1 MAVLNFRGWQLRSVE
16 GPAAAQLDHKSQ
28 QIAVTGDI
36 PEGYSWDLLVM
47 APSGATDIWSLAA
60 VGDGLA
66 VVVTRGMV
74 PEEGRYAVQLR
85 GTLQSD
91 NDTQR
96 HTNIVQLRVLP
107 SITAGGKWPVLP
119 TEFCQAE
126 ARLRDIA
133 AHPPIPGDGVW
144 QLWDSDAGAY
154 KDSELPLPSGAD
166 GVTPHIGDN
175 GNWYLGD
182 EDTGVAAKGAKG
194 DAGTQGPKG
203 PTGPAGPQ
211 GPAGAP
217 GKDGTAGADG
227 VTPHIGDNGNWYLGT
242 TDTGKPSRGATGAN
256 GSDGAQGEKGATGP
270 AGPRGPAGAPGKE
283 GTAGADGVTPHIG
296 DNGNWYLG
304 TTDTGK
310 PSRGGKGEPG
320 SDASV
325 TAANV
330 AAAMGLSGLAAD
342 DQIMVSSVDADGKP
356 TGWRK
361 KYRDMLNVRD
371 FGAKGDST
379 TDDTA
384 AIQAALD
391 AASTRGISAVLFPTG
406 TYKVSATT
414 ADNNFFAA
422 LTVHSG
428 QRLLFDAATLQL
440 TANGYDFYAVLNI
453 HNVDNVTVEGGL
465 TIIGDRESHTA
476 TTGESGHGIRIVN
489 SHNVHVSDVDIRY
502 TWGDGV
508 CVGGNGTMAEISQN
522 VTLERIRTYKC
533 SRNGLSIIE
542 ADGVVVR
549 DCDFTYTDR
558 TAPQYGI
565 DVEPN
570 LGTATNITIENVR
583 MLNNGIGGFALYT
596 TKATLPGVLTLRN
609 IETDAKTII
618 YTSSA
623 AGGTFDV
630 RVDGWRHTQKSGET
644 NPTLRLSGKG
654 SLRIRQLYVVNK
666 SANRVIIPLDIE
678 NLRMDGVTVEDDP
691 AVSIKGTLSVQ
702 STVNTSIGKAV
713 ITGFLSRNPAEET
726 WYSGNQL
733 TVDNL
738 QDTVVNLNEHL
749 TTGGSSESYK
759 LLLCDKALVLGTAL
773 SAKARVFIPY
783 TYGNVNP
790 FRVVNTTA
798 TEVQLY
804 TTVSAGITFVGDV
817 PGGSSANSAAL
828 TGNASYEVTPMLASG
843 LVYVRK
849 LNTRVPVK
857 TSEITNDS
865 GYQTAAQ
872 VGAAIAAAVGA
883 AMEASY

>member
-1 MAVLNFRGWQLRSVE
+1 M
-16 GPAAAQLDHKSQ
+16 
-28 QIAVTGDI
+28 
-36 PEGYSWDLLVM
+36 
-47 APSGATDIWSLAA
+47 
-60 VGDGLA
+60 
-66 VVVTRGMV
+66 
-74 PEEGRYAVQLR
+74 
-85 GTLQSD
+85 
-91 NDTQR
+91 
-96 HTNIVQLRVLP
+96 
-107 SITAGGKWPVLP
+107 
-119 TEFCQAE
+119 
-126 ARLRDIA
+126 
-133 AHPPIPGDGVW
+133 
-144 QLWDSDAGAY
+144 
-154 KDSELPLPSGAD
+154 
-166 GVTPHIGDN
+166 
-175 GNWYLGD
+175 
-182 EDTGVAAKGAKG
+182 
-194 DAGTQGPKG
+194 
-203 PTGPAGPQ
+203 
-211 GPAGAP
+211 
-217 GKDGTAGADG
+217 
-227 VTPHIGDNGNWYLGT
+227 
-242 TDTGKPSRGATGAN
+242 
-256 GSDGAQGEKGATGP
+256 
-270 AGPRGPAGAPGKE
+270 
-283 GTAGADGVTPHIG
+283 
-296 DNGNWYLG
+296 
-304 TTDTGK
+304 
-310 PSRGGKGEPG
+310 
-320 SDASV
+320 
-325 TAANV
+325 
-330 AAAMGLSGLAAD
+330 
-342 DQIMVSSVDADGKP
+342 
-356 TGWRK
+356 
-361 KYRDMLNVRD
+361 
-371 FGAKGDST
+371 
-379 TDDTA
+379 
-384 AIQAALD
+384 
-391 AASTRGISAVLFPTG
+391 
-406 TYKVSATT
+406 
-414 ADNNFFAA
+414 
-422 LTVHSG
+422 
-428 QRLLFDAATLQL
+428 
-440 TANGYDFYAVLNI
+440 
-453 HNVDNVTVEGGL
+453 
-465 TIIGDRESHTA
+465 
-476 TTGESGHGIRIVN
+476 
-489 SHNVHVSDVDIRY
+489 DIRY

-508 CVGGNGTMAEISQN
+508 CVGGNGTTDEISKN
-522 VTLERIRTYKC
+522 VTIERVRTYKC

-691 AVSIKGTLSVQ
+691 AVSTKGTLSI
-702 STVNTSIGKAV
+702 SGSADTSIGKAV
-713 ITGFLSRNPAEET
+713 ITGFLSRNPAEVT

-872 VGAAIAAAVGA
+872 VESTVTGKGYQTAAQVGAAITAAVGA

>member
-1 MAVLNFRGWQLRSVE
+1 MSLTKRNYVSGETVITAKNLNEIQDAIITLENNGGITPSIGDNGNWYIGST
-16 GPAAAQLDHKSQ
+16 D
-28 QIAVTGDI
+28 TGK
-36 PEGYSWDLLVM
+36 
-47 APSGATDIWSLAA
+47 PSRGATGAP
-60 VGDGLA
+60 GKDG
-66 VVVTRGMV
+66 
-74 PEEGRYAVQLR
+74 
-85 GTLQSD
+85 
-91 NDTQR
+91 
-96 HTNIVQLRVLP
+96 
-107 SITAGGKWPVLP
+107 TA
-119 TEFCQAE
+119 
-126 ARLRDIA
+126 
-133 AHPPIPGDGVW
+133 
-144 QLWDSDAGAY
+144 
-154 KDSELPLPSGAD
+154 GAD
-166 GVTPHIGDN
+166 GITPHIGDN
-175 GNWYLGD
+175 GNWYLGS
-182 EDTGVAAKGAKG
+182 
-194 DAGTQGPKG
+194 
-203 PTGPAGPQ
+203 
-211 GPAGAP
+211 
-217 GKDGTAGADG
+217 
-227 VTPHIGDNGNWYLGT
+227 

-256 GSDGAQGEKGATGP
+256 GSDGAQGEKG
-270 AGPRGPAGAPGKE
+270 
-283 GTAGADGVTPHIG
+283 D
-296 DNGNWYLG
+296 
-304 TTDTGK
+304 
-310 PSRGGKGEPG
+310 PG

-325 TAANV
+325 TAANI

-342 DQIMVSSVDADGKP
+342 DQIMVSAVDADGKP

-414 ADNNFFAA
+414 ADNNFFSA

-428 QRLLFDAATLQL
+428 QRLLFEAATLQL
-440 TANGYDFYAVLNI
+440 TTNGYDFYAVLNI
-453 HNVDNVTVEGGL
+453 HNVNNVTVEGGL

-508 CVGGNGTMAEISQN
+508 CVGGNGTMDEISKN
-522 VTLERIRTYKC
+522 VTIERVRTYKC

-618 YTSSA
+618 YTSSDK
-623 AGGTFDV
+623 GGTFDV
-630 RVDGWRHTQKSGET
+630 SVDGWKHTQKSGET

-654 SLRIRQLYVVNK
+654 SLRIKQLYVVNK

-691 AVSIKGTLSVQ
+691 AVSIKGTLSI
-702 STVNTSIGKAV
+702 SGSADTSIGKAV
-713 ITGFLSRNPAEET
+713 ITGFLSRNPAEVT

-749 TTGGSSESYK
+749 ATGGNSESYK
-759 LLLCDKALVLGTAL
+759 LLLCDKTLVLGTAL
-773 SAKARVFIPY
+773 SAKARVLIPY

-790 FRVVNTTA
+790 FRVVNSTA

-804 TTVSAGITFVGDV
+804 TTMSKGITFVGDV
-817 PGGSSANSAAL
+817 PGGSSANSASL
-828 TGNASYEVTPMLASG
+828 DGNASYEVTPMLANG

-849 LNTRVPVK
+849 LNTRVPAK

-865 GYQTAAQ
+865 GYQTAEQ
-872 VGAAIAAAVGA
+872 VEFIVTSKGYRT
-883 AMEASY
+883 ASEQDTIDNGKQDKITSTNKLAYSLISGTPTIPTVPTNVSYFTNDAGYLTLATLPKYEGETQ

>member
-1 MAVLNFRGWQLRSVE
+1 MPELKITIRNKRASGTGTIVCGNSDYTVL
-16 GPAAAQLDHKSQ
+16 
-28 QIAVTGDI
+28 
-36 PEGYSWDLLVM
+36 WDL
-47 APSGATDIWSLAA
+47 D
-60 VGDGLA
+60 
-66 VVVTRGMV
+66 
-74 PEEGRYAVQLR
+74 EEWASFDTKTMRVQLPDGTHQDVVFTGNSAGLPVQNTAGWVSIGLFAGDVHTSR
-85 GTLQSD
+85 GAD
-91 NDTQR
+91 F
-96 HTNIVQLRVLP
+96 RVLDA
-107 SITAGGKWPVLP
+107 ITTAGGPP
-119 TEFCQAE
+119 
-126 ARLRDIA
+126 A
-133 AHPPIPGDGVW
+133 APAKDVYAQVMAKLN
-144 QLWDSDAGAY
+144 QLSD
-154 KDSELPLPSGAD
+154 
-166 GVTPHIGDN
+166 
-175 GNWYLGD
+175 
-182 EDTGVAAKGAKG
+182 
-194 DAGTQGPKG
+194 
-203 PTGPAGPQ
+203 
-211 GPAGAP
+211 
-217 GKDGTAGADG
+217 
-227 VTPHIGDNGNWYLGT
+227 
-242 TDTGKPSRGATGAN
+242 
-256 GSDGAQGEKGATGP
+256 
-270 AGPRGPAGAPGKE
+270 
-283 GTAGADGVTPHIG
+283 
-296 DNGNWYLG
+296 
-304 TTDTGK
+304 
-310 PSRGGKGEPG
+310 
-320 SDASV
+320 V

-342 DQIMVSSVDADGKP
+342 DQIMVSAVDTDGKP

-453 HNVDNVTVEGGL
+453 HNVNNVTVEGGL

-489 SHNVHVSDVDIRY
+489 SHNVHVSDVNIRY

-508 CVGGNGTMAEISQN
+508 CVGGNGTMDEISQN

-558 TAPQYGI
+558 TNPQYGI
-565 DVEPN
+565 DIEPN
-570 LGTATNITIENVR
+570 LGTSTNILIENVR
-583 MLNNGIGGFALYT
+583 MLNNGVGSFTLYIK
-596 TKATLPGVLTLRN
+596 KATMPGTIALRN
-609 IETDAKTII
+609 IETDSKTAI
-618 YTSSA
+618 YTSSDSGA
-623 AGGTFDV
+623 TFDV
-630 RVDGWRHTQKSGET
+630 SVIGWKHTQKST
-644 NPTLRLSGKG
+644 VTSSNSPTLRLSGTGNLKVD
-654 SLRIRQLYVVNK
+654 QLTVVNN
-666 SANRVIIPLDIE
+666 SSRTVIYPNNVKNVYITGIK
-678 NLRMDGVTVEDDP
+678 VIDD
-691 AVSIKGTLSVQ
+691 ASVSTAGTLSIQ
-702 STVNTSIGKAV
+702 SSADVFIDNVV
-713 ITGFLSRNPAEET
+713 IDGFLSRNPHEVT
-726 WYSGNQL
+726 WHLGNSIVINN
-733 TVDNL
+733 T
-738 QDTVVNLNEHL
+738 QDTNVNLNSHL

-817 PGGSSANSAAL
+817 PGGSSANSAVL

-872 VGAAIAAAVGA
+872 VESTVAGKGYQTAAQVGAAITAAVGA

>member
-1 MAVLNFRGWQLRSVE
+1 MKVQRLQ
-16 GPAAAQLDHKSQ
+16 P
-28 QIAVTGDI
+28 
-36 PEGYSWDLLVM
+36 PC
-47 APSGATDIWSLAA
+47 LAA
-60 VGDGLA
+60 D
-66 VVVTRGMV
+66 VVA
-74 PEEGRYAVQLR
+74 P
-85 GTLQSD
+85 
-91 NDTQR
+91 
-96 HTNIVQLRVLP
+96 
-107 SITAGGKWPVLP
+107 
-119 TEFCQAE
+119 
-126 ARLRDIA
+126 
-133 AHPPIPGDGVW
+133 
-144 QLWDSDAGAY
+144 
-154 KDSELPLPSGAD
+154 GAD
-166 GVTPHIGDN
+166 S
-175 GNWYLGD
+175 
-182 EDTGVAAKGAKG
+182 VAAIPPPDGQRLLH
-194 DAGTQGPKG
+194 DA
-203 PTGPAGPQ
+203 
-211 GPAGAP
+211 AP
-217 GKDGTAGADG
+217 GGGSC
-227 VTPHIGDNGNWYLGT
+227 IGFLRQEAELIGQLYLPGHFMR
-242 TDTGKPSRGATGAN
+242 TDTGQATGLGLHGNDAQPLPA
-256 GSDGAQGEKGATGP
+256 GGQQKQVHGAQKLRHVRAHAQKAQTVPQAQPVSLVLYLRAKRPVSGQQKHGIRP
-270 AGPRGPAGAPGKE
+270 APVKFRENIQQKPVVFLLCEPAHM
-283 GTAGADGVTPHIG
+283 ADDCGLLR
-296 DNGNWYLG
+296 NGQLPAQAE
-304 TTDTGK
+304 TVLRRK
-310 PSRGGKGEPG
+310 GKG
-320 SDASV
+320 
-325 TAANV
+325 
-330 AAAMGLSGLAAD
+330 LR
-342 DQIMVSSVDADGKP
+342 I
-356 TGWRK
+356 
-361 KYRDMLNVRD
+361 
-371 FGAKGDST
+371 
-379 TDDTA
+379 
-384 AIQAALD
+384 
-391 AASTRGISAVLFPTG
+391 
-406 TYKVSATT
+406 
-414 ADNNFFAA
+414 NFFAA

-453 HNVDNVTVEGGL
+453 HNVNNVTVEGGL

-476 TTGESGHGIRIVN
+476 TTGESGHGIRVVN

-583 MLNNGIGGFALYT
+583 MLDNGIGGFALYT

-702 STVNTSIGKAV
+702 SAVNTSIGKAV

-849 LNTRVPVK
+849 LNTRVPAK

-872 VGAAIAAAVGA
+872 VESAVTGKGYQTAAQVGAAITAAVGA

>member
-1 MAVLNFRGWQLRSVE
+1 MPELKITIRNKRASGTGTIVCGNSDYTVL
-16 GPAAAQLDHKSQ
+16 
-28 QIAVTGDI
+28 
-36 PEGYSWDLLVM
+36 WDL
-47 APSGATDIWSLAA
+47 D
-60 VGDGLA
+60 
-66 VVVTRGMV
+66 
-74 PEEGRYAVQLR
+74 EEWASFDTKTMRVQLPDGTHQDVVFTGNSAGLPVQNTAGWVSIGLFAGDVHTSR
-85 GTLQSD
+85 GAD
-91 NDTQR
+91 F
-96 HTNIVQLRVLP
+96 RVLDA
-107 SITAGGKWPVLP
+107 ITTAGGPP
-119 TEFCQAE
+119 
-126 ARLRDIA
+126 A
-133 AHPPIPGDGVW
+133 APAKDVYAQVMAKLN
-144 QLWDSDAGAY
+144 QLSD
-154 KDSELPLPSGAD
+154 
-166 GVTPHIGDN
+166 
-175 GNWYLGD
+175 
-182 EDTGVAAKGAKG
+182 
-194 DAGTQGPKG
+194 
-203 PTGPAGPQ
+203 
-211 GPAGAP
+211 
-217 GKDGTAGADG
+217 
-227 VTPHIGDNGNWYLGT
+227 
-242 TDTGKPSRGATGAN
+242 
-256 GSDGAQGEKGATGP
+256 
-270 AGPRGPAGAPGKE
+270 
-283 GTAGADGVTPHIG
+283 
-296 DNGNWYLG
+296 
-304 TTDTGK
+304 
-310 PSRGGKGEPG
+310 
-320 SDASV
+320 V

-342 DQIMVSSVDADGKP
+342 DQIMVSAVDADGKP

-453 HNVDNVTVEGGL
+453 HNVNNVTVEGGL

-508 CVGGNGTMAEISQN
+508 CVGGNGTMDEISKN
-522 VTLERIRTYKC
+522 VTIERVRTYKC

-558 TAPQYGI
+558 TNPQYGI
-565 DVEPN
+565 DIEPN
-570 LGTATNITIENVR
+570 LGTATNILIENVR
-583 MLNNGIGGFALYT
+583 MLNNGVGSFTLYIK
-596 TKATLPGVLTLRN
+596 KATMPGTIALRN
-609 IETDAKTII
+609 IETDSKTAI
-618 YTSSA
+618 YTSSDSGA
-623 AGGTFDV
+623 TFDV
-630 RVDGWRHTQKSGET
+630 SVIGWKHTQKST
-644 NPTLRLSGKG
+644 VTSSNSPTLRLSGTGNLKVD
-654 SLRIRQLYVVNK
+654 QLTVVNN
-666 SANRVIIPLDIE
+666 SSRTVIYPNNVKNVYITGIK
-678 NLRMDGVTVEDDP
+678 VIDD
-691 AVSIKGTLSVQ
+691 ASVSTAGTLSIQ
-702 STVNTSIGKAV
+702 SSADVFIDNVV
-713 ITGFLSRNPAEET
+713 IDGFLSRNPHEVT
-726 WYSGNQL
+726 WHSGNSIVINN
-733 TVDNL
+733 T
-738 QDTVVNLNEHL
+738 QDTNVNLNSHL

-872 VGAAIAAAVGA
+872 VESTVTGKGYQTAAQVGAAITAAVGA

>member
-1 MAVLNFRGWQLRSVE
+1 MAFSKKNFVDNQTVIDAATLNAIQDELIRVAGLLGKDIQS
-16 GPAAAQLDHKSQ
+16 AAIND
-28 QIAVTGDI
+28 
-36 PEGYSWDLLVM
+36 
-47 APSGATDIWSLAA
+47 SGHLILTLTD
-60 VGDGLA
+60 
-66 VVVTRGMV
+66 
-74 PEEGRYAVQLR
+74 
-85 GTLQSD
+85 GTPL
-91 NDTQR
+91 
-96 HTNIVQLRVLP
+96 
-107 SITAGGKWPVLP
+107 
-119 TEFCQAE
+119 
-126 ARLRDIA
+126 
-133 AHPPIPGDGVW
+133 
-144 QLWDSDAGAY
+144 DAG
-154 KDSELPLPSGAD
+154 
-166 GVTPHIGDN
+166 V
-175 GNWYLGD
+175 
-182 EDTGVAAKGAKG
+182 AKGAQGEKG
-194 DAGTQGPKG
+194 A
-203 PTGPAGPQ
+203 TGPAGPQ

-217 GKDGTAGADG
+217 GKDGAK
-227 VTPHIGDNGNWYLGT
+227 GD
-242 TDTGKPSRGATGAN
+242 
-256 GSDGAQGEKGATGP
+256 
-270 AGPRGPAGAPGKE
+270 
-283 GTAGADGVTPHIG
+283 
-296 DNGNWYLG
+296 
-304 TTDTGK
+304 
-310 PSRGGKGEPG
+310 PG

-330 AAAMGLSGLAAD
+330 AAAMGLSGLTAD
-342 DQIMVSSVDADGKP
+342 DQIMVSAVDADGKP

-453 HNVDNVTVEGGL
+453 HNVNNVTVEGGL

-489 SHNVHVSDVDIRY
+489 SHNVHVSDVNIRY

-654 SLRIRQLYVVNK
+654 SLRVKQLYVVNK
-666 SANRVIIPLDIE
+666 SAKRVIIPLDIE

-702 STVNTSIGKAV
+702 SAVNTSIGKAV

-828 TGNASYEVTPMLASG
+828 TGNASYEVTPMLANG

-872 VGAAIAAAVGA
+872 VESTVTGKGYQTAAQVGAAITAAVGA

>member
-1 MAVLNFRGWQLRSVE
+1 MRYIADSAGYVKEVSFGAVITCGDSECVE
-16 GPAAAQLDHKSQ
+16 YTG
-28 QIAVTGDI
+28 AV
-36 PEGYSWDLLVM
+36 PEGYTSLEDWFNACGGELWQWMIVDGNLTLD
-47 APSGATDIWSLAA
+47 PSAEPPAEHGYSFMINVKDFGAA
-60 VGDGLA
+60 
-66 VVVTRGMV
+66 
-74 PEEGRYAVQLR
+74 
-85 GTLQSD
+85 
-91 NDTQR
+91 
-96 HTNIVQLRVLP
+96 
-107 SITAGGKWPVLP
+107 
-119 TEFCQAE
+119 
-126 ARLRDIA
+126 
-133 AHPPIPGDGVW
+133 GDGV
-144 QLWDSDAGAY
+144 A
-154 KDSELPLPSGAD
+154 
-166 GVTPHIGDN
+166 
-175 GNWYLGD
+175 
-182 EDTGVAAKGAKG
+182 
-194 DAGTQGPKG
+194 
-203 PTGPAGPQ
+203 
-211 GPAGAP
+211 
-217 GKDGTAGADG
+217 
-227 VTPHIGDNGNWYLGT
+227 
-242 TDTGKPSRGATGAN
+242 
-256 GSDGAQGEKGATGP
+256 
-270 AGPRGPAGAPGKE
+270 
-283 GTAGADGVTPHIG
+283 
-296 DNGNWYLG
+296 
-304 TTDTGK
+304 
-310 PSRGGKGEPG
+310 
-320 SDASV
+320 
-325 TAANV
+325 
-330 AAAMGLSGLAAD
+330 
-342 DQIMVSSVDADGKP
+342 
-356 TGWRK
+356 
-361 KYRDMLNVRD
+361 
-371 FGAKGDST
+371 
-379 TDDTA
+379 DDTA

-391 AASTRGISAVLFPTG
+391 AAYADGFSAVRFPSG
-406 TYKVSATT
+406 IYKVTADK
-414 ADNNFFAA
+414 ADNNFYAA
-422 LTVHSG
+422 LNVHSG
-428 QRLLFDAATLQL
+428 QHLIFETATLKL
-440 TANGYDFYAVLNI
+440 SANGYNFYAVINI
-453 HNVDNVTVEGGL
+453 HNVENVAL
-465 TIIGDRESHTA
+465 TGNLKIIGDRETHTG

-489 SHNVHVSDVDIRY
+489 SKNVYVSDAFIQY

-508 CVGGNGTMAEISQN
+508 CVGGNGTMDEISKN
-522 VTLERIRTYKC
+522 VTLERIKTYKC

-666 SANRVIIPLDIE
+666 SAGRVIIPLDIE

-691 AVSIKGTLSVQ
+691 AVSKKGTLSI
-702 STVNTSIGKAV
+702 SGSADTSIGKAV
-713 ITGFLSRNPAEET
+713 ITDFLSRNPAEVT

-773 SAKARVFIPY
+773 SAKARVFIQY

-828 TGNASYEVTPMLASG
+828 TGNASYEVTPMLANG
-843 LVYVRK
+843 FVYVRR
-849 LNTRVPVK
+849 LDTRVPAK

-872 VGAAIAAAVGA
+872 VESTVTGKGYQTETQVNTLITNAIGTAIGG
-883 AMEASY
+883 SY

>member
-1 MAVLNFRGWQLRSVE
+1 MSYEKQTWVNGVTPLDAEHLNHVE
-16 GPAAAQLDHKSQ
+16 EGVSRLSEEI
-28 QIAVTGDI
+28 IAKQTVI
-36 PEGYSWDLLVM
+36 NVK
-47 APSGATDIWSLAA
+47 AFGAT
-60 VGDGLA
+60 
-66 VVVTRGMV
+66 
-74 PEEGRYAVQLR
+74 
-85 GTLQSD
+85 
-91 NDTQR
+91 
-96 HTNIVQLRVLP
+96 
-107 SITAGGKWPVLP
+107 
-119 TEFCQAE
+119 
-126 ARLRDIA
+126 
-133 AHPPIPGDGVW
+133 GDGV
-144 QLWDSDAGAY
+144 
-154 KDSELPLPSGAD
+154 
-166 GVTPHIGDN
+166 
-175 GNWYLGD
+175 
-182 EDTGVAAKGAKG
+182 
-194 DAGTQGPKG
+194 
-203 PTGPAGPQ
+203 
-211 GPAGAP
+211 
-217 GKDGTAGADG
+217 
-227 VTPHIGDNGNWYLGT
+227 
-242 TDTGKPSRGATGAN
+242 
-256 GSDGAQGEKGATGP
+256 
-270 AGPRGPAGAPGKE
+270 
-283 GTAGADGVTPHIG
+283 
-296 DNGNWYLG
+296 
-304 TTDTGK
+304 
-310 PSRGGKGEPG
+310 
-320 SDASV
+320 
-325 TAANV
+325 
-330 AAAMGLSGLAAD
+330 
-342 DQIMVSSVDADGKP
+342 
-356 TGWRK
+356 
-361 KYRDMLNVRD
+361 
-371 FGAKGDST
+371 

-391 AASTRGISAVLFPTG
+391 AAYSTGFSAVRFPAG
-406 TYKVSATT
+406 TYKVT
-414 ADNNFFAA
+414 ADKADNKFYAA
-422 LTVHSG
+422 LNVHSG
-428 QRLLFDAATLQL
+428 QHLIFESATLKL
-440 TANGYDFYAVLNI
+440 SANGYDFYAVINI
-453 HNVDNVTVEGGL
+453 HNVENVAL
-465 TIIGDRESHTA
+465 TGNLKIIGDRETHTG

-489 SHNVHVSDVDIRY
+489 SKNVYVSDAFIQY

-508 CVGGNGTMAEISQN
+508 CVGGNGTMDEISEN
-522 VTLERIRTYKC
+522 VTLERIKTYKC

-644 NPTLRLSGKG
+644 NPTLRLSGNG

-691 AVSIKGTLSVQ
+691 AVSTKGTLSI
-702 STVNTSIGKAV
+702 SGSADTSIGKAV
-713 ITGFLSRNPAEET
+713 ITAFLSRNPAEVT

-749 TTGGSSESYK
+749 TTGGSSERYK

-828 TGNASYEVTPMLASG
+828 TGNASYEVTPMLANG
-843 LVYVRK
+843 FVYVRR
-849 LNTRVPVK
+849 LDTRVPAK

-872 VGAAIAAAVGA
+872 EESTVTGKGYQTETQVNTLIANAIGTAIGG
-883 AMEASY
+883 SY

>member
-1 MAVLNFRGWQLRSVE
+1 MYMPELKITIRNKRASGTGTIVCGNSDYTVL
-16 GPAAAQLDHKSQ
+16 
-28 QIAVTGDI
+28 
-36 PEGYSWDLLVM
+36 WDL
-47 APSGATDIWSLAA
+47 D
-60 VGDGLA
+60 
-66 VVVTRGMV
+66 
-74 PEEGRYAVQLR
+74 EEWASFDTKTMRVQLPDGTHQDVVFTGNSAALPVQNTAGWVSIGLFAGDVHTSR
-85 GTLQSD
+85 GAD
-91 NDTQR
+91 F
-96 HTNIVQLRVLP
+96 RVLDA
-107 SITAGGKWPVLP
+107 ITTAGGPP
-119 TEFCQAE
+119 
-126 ARLRDIA
+126 A
-133 AHPPIPGDGVW
+133 APAKDVYAQVMAKLN
-144 QLWDSDAGAY
+144 QLSD
-154 KDSELPLPSGAD
+154 
-166 GVTPHIGDN
+166 
-175 GNWYLGD
+175 
-182 EDTGVAAKGAKG
+182 
-194 DAGTQGPKG
+194 
-203 PTGPAGPQ
+203 
-211 GPAGAP
+211 
-217 GKDGTAGADG
+217 
-227 VTPHIGDNGNWYLGT
+227 
-242 TDTGKPSRGATGAN
+242 
-256 GSDGAQGEKGATGP
+256 
-270 AGPRGPAGAPGKE
+270 
-283 GTAGADGVTPHIG
+283 
-296 DNGNWYLG
+296 
-304 TTDTGK
+304 
-310 PSRGGKGEPG
+310 
-320 SDASV
+320 V

-342 DQIMVSSVDADGKP
+342 DQIMVSAVDADGKP

-453 HNVDNVTVEGGL
+453 HNVNNVTVEGGL

-508 CVGGNGTMAEISQN
+508 CVGGNGTMDEISQN

-549 DCDFTYTDR
+549 DCDFTCTDR
-558 TAPQYGI
+558 TNPQYGI
-565 DVEPN
+565 DIEPN
-570 LGTATNITIENVR
+570 LGTATNILIENVR
-583 MLNNGIGGFALYT
+583 MLNNGVGSFTLYIK
-596 TKATLPGVLTLRN
+596 KATMPGTIALRN
-609 IETDAKTII
+609 IETDSKTAI
-618 YTSSA
+618 YTSSDSGA
-623 AGGTFDV
+623 TFDV
-630 RVDGWRHTQKSGET
+630 SVIGWKHTQKST
-644 NPTLRLSGKG
+644 VTSSNSPTLRLSGTGNLKVD
-654 SLRIRQLYVVNK
+654 QLTVVNN
-666 SANRVIIPLDIE
+666 SSRTVIYPNNVKNVYI
-678 NLRMDGVTVEDDP
+678 T
-691 AVSIKGTLSVQ
+691 SIKVIDDASVSTAGTLSIQ
-702 STVNTSIGKAV
+702 SSADVFIDNVV
-713 ITGFLSRNPAEET
+713 IDGFLSRNPHEVT
-726 WYSGNQL
+726 WHSGNSIVINN
-733 TVDNL
+733 T
-738 QDTVVNLNEHL
+738 QDTNVNLNSHL

-798 TEVQLY
+798 TEIQLY

-849 LNTRVPVK
+849 LNTRVPAK

-872 VGAAIAAAVGA
+872 VESTVTGKGYQTAAQVGAAITAAVGA

>member
-1 MAVLNFRGWQLRSVE
+1 MPELKITIRNKRASGTGTIVCGNSDYTVL
-16 GPAAAQLDHKSQ
+16 
-28 QIAVTGDI
+28 
-36 PEGYSWDLLVM
+36 WDL
-47 APSGATDIWSLAA
+47 D
-60 VGDGLA
+60 
-66 VVVTRGMV
+66 
-74 PEEGRYAVQLR
+74 EEWASFDTKTMRVQLPDGTHQDVVFTGNSAGLPVQNTAGWVSIGLFAGDVHTSR
-85 GTLQSD
+85 GAD
-91 NDTQR
+91 F
-96 HTNIVQLRVLP
+96 RVLDA
-107 SITAGGKWPVLP
+107 ITTAGGPP
-119 TEFCQAE
+119 
-126 ARLRDIA
+126 A
-133 AHPPIPGDGVW
+133 APAKDVYAQVMAKLN
-144 QLWDSDAGAY
+144 QLSD
-154 KDSELPLPSGAD
+154 
-166 GVTPHIGDN
+166 
-175 GNWYLGD
+175 
-182 EDTGVAAKGAKG
+182 
-194 DAGTQGPKG
+194 
-203 PTGPAGPQ
+203 
-211 GPAGAP
+211 
-217 GKDGTAGADG
+217 
-227 VTPHIGDNGNWYLGT
+227 
-242 TDTGKPSRGATGAN
+242 
-256 GSDGAQGEKGATGP
+256 
-270 AGPRGPAGAPGKE
+270 
-283 GTAGADGVTPHIG
+283 
-296 DNGNWYLG
+296 
-304 TTDTGK
+304 
-310 PSRGGKGEPG
+310 
-320 SDASV
+320 V

-342 DQIMVSSVDADGKP
+342 DQIMVSAVDADGKP

-440 TANGYDFYAVLNI
+440 TANGYDFYTVLNI
-453 HNVDNVTVEGGL
+453 HNVNNVTIEGGL

-508 CVGGNGTMAEISQN
+508 CVGGNGTMAEIPQN

-549 DCDFTYTDR
+549 DCDFTCTDR
-558 TAPQYGI
+558 TNPQYGI
-565 DVEPN
+565 DIEPN
-570 LGTATNITIENVR
+570 LGTATNILIENVR
-583 MLNNGIGGFALYT
+583 MLNNGVGSFTLYIK
-596 TKATLPGVLTLRN
+596 KATMPGTIALRN
-609 IETDAKTII
+609 IETDSKTAI
-618 YTSSA
+618 YTSSDSGA
-623 AGGTFDV
+623 TFDV
-630 RVDGWRHTQKSGET
+630 SVIGWKHTQKST
-644 NPTLRLSGKG
+644 VTSSNSPTLRLSGTGNLKVD
-654 SLRIRQLYVVNK
+654 QLTVVNN
-666 SANRVIIPLDIE
+666 SSRTVIYPNNVKNVYI
-678 NLRMDGVTVEDDP
+678 T
-691 AVSIKGTLSVQ
+691 SIKVIDDASVSTAGTLSIQ
-702 STVNTSIGKAV
+702 SSADVFIDNVV
-713 ITGFLSRNPAEET
+713 IDGFLSRNPHEVT
-726 WYSGNQL
+726 WHSGNSIVINN
-733 TVDNL
+733 T
-738 QDTVVNLNEHL
+738 QDTNVNLNSHL

-798 TEVQLY
+798 TEIQLY
-804 TTVSAGITFVGDV
+804 TTVSADITFVGDV

-849 LNTRVPVK
+849 LNTRVPAK

-872 VGAAIAAAVGA
+872 VESTVAGKGYQTAAQVGAAITAAVGA

>member
-1 MAVLNFRGWQLRSVE
+1 M
-16 GPAAAQLDHKSQ
+16 
-28 QIAVTGDI
+28 
-36 PEGYSWDLLVM
+36 
-47 APSGATDIWSLAA
+47 
-60 VGDGLA
+60 
-66 VVVTRGMV
+66 
-74 PEEGRYAVQLR
+74 
-85 GTLQSD
+85 
-91 NDTQR
+91 
-96 HTNIVQLRVLP
+96 
-107 SITAGGKWPVLP
+107 
-119 TEFCQAE
+119 
-126 ARLRDIA
+126 
-133 AHPPIPGDGVW
+133 
-144 QLWDSDAGAY
+144 
-154 KDSELPLPSGAD
+154 
-166 GVTPHIGDN
+166 
-175 GNWYLGD
+175 
-182 EDTGVAAKGAKG
+182 
-194 DAGTQGPKG
+194 
-203 PTGPAGPQ
+203 
-211 GPAGAP
+211 
-217 GKDGTAGADG
+217 
-227 VTPHIGDNGNWYLGT
+227 
-242 TDTGKPSRGATGAN
+242 
-256 GSDGAQGEKGATGP
+256 
-270 AGPRGPAGAPGKE
+270 
-283 GTAGADGVTPHIG
+283 
-296 DNGNWYLG
+296 
-304 TTDTGK
+304 
-310 PSRGGKGEPG
+310 
-320 SDASV
+320 
-325 TAANV
+325 
-330 AAAMGLSGLAAD
+330 
-342 DQIMVSSVDADGKP
+342 
-356 TGWRK
+356 
-361 KYRDMLNVRD
+361 
-371 FGAKGDST
+371 
-379 TDDTA
+379 
-384 AIQAALD
+384 
-391 AASTRGISAVLFPTG
+391 FPTG

-453 HNVDNVTVEGGL
+453 HNVNNVTIEGGL

-508 CVGGNGTMAEISQN
+508 CVGGNGTMDEISQN

-666 SANRVIIPLDIE
+666 SAKRVIIPLDIE

-702 STVNTSIGKAV
+702 SAVNTSIGKAV

-828 TGNASYEVTPMLASG
+828 TGNAGYEVTPMLASG

-872 VGAAIAAAVGA
+872 VGAAITAAVGA

>member
-1 MAVLNFRGWQLRSVE
+1 MPELKITIKDKR
-16 GPAAAQLDHKSQ
+16 AQG
-28 QIAVTGDI
+28 TGTIVCGNSD
-36 PEGYSWDLLVM
+36 YTVRWDLD
-47 APSGATDIWSLAA
+47 AEWSPF
-60 VGDGLA
+60 D
-66 VVVTRGMV
+66 TKTMR
-74 PEEGRYAVQLR
+74 VQL
-85 GTLQSD
+85 
-91 NDTQR
+91 
-96 HTNIVQLRVLP
+96 
-107 SITAGGKWPVLP
+107 
-119 TEFCQAE
+119 
-126 ARLRDIA
+126 
-133 AHPPIPGDGVW
+133 
-144 QLWDSDAGAY
+144 
-154 KDSELPLPSGAD
+154 AD
-166 GVTPHIGDN
+166 GTHQDVVFTGNSVALPVQTVAGWASIGLFA
-175 GNWYLGD
+175 GNIH
-182 EDTGVAAKGAKG
+182 T
-194 DAGTQGPKG
+194 
-203 PTGPAGPQ
+203 
-211 GPAGAP
+211 
-217 GKDGTAGADG
+217 
-227 VTPHIGDNGNWYLGT
+227 
-242 TDTGKPSRGATGAN
+242 SRGADFRVLDAITTVG
-256 GSDGAQGEKGATGP
+256 GP
-270 AGPRGPAGAPGKE
+270 IAPPPE
-283 GTAGADGVTPHIG
+283 HVYNQIMARLNH
-296 DNGNWYLG
+296 
-304 TTDTGK
+304 
-310 PSRGGKGEPG
+310 PS
-320 SDASV
+320 V
-325 TAANV
+325 
-330 AAAMGLSGLAAD
+330 MGLDEMTVD
-342 DQIMVSSVDADGKP
+342 DQIAVSSVDAEGKP
-356 TGWRK
+356 IGWKK
-361 KYRDMLNVRD
+361 KYRDVLNVRD
-371 FGAKGDST
+371 YGAAGDGT

-391 AASTRGISAVLFPTG
+391 AASTRGISTVLFPSG
-406 TYKVSATT
+406 VYKISATT
-414 ADNNFFAA
+414 ADNNFYTA

-428 QRLLFDAATLQL
+428 QRLVFDAATLQL

-453 HNVDNVTVEGGL
+453 HNVNNVTVEGSL

-489 SHNVHVSDVDIRY
+489 SHNVHVSDADIRY

-654 SLRIRQLYVVNK
+654 SLRIKQLYVVNK
-666 SANRVIIPLDIE
+666 SANRVILPLDIE

-691 AVSIKGTLSVQ
+691 AVSIKGTLSI
-702 STVNTSIGKAV
+702 SGSADTSIGKAV
-713 ITGFLSRNPAEET
+713 ITGFLSRNPAEVT

-759 LLLCDKALVLGTAL
+759 LLLCDKTLVLGTAL

-790 FRVVNTTA
+790 FRVVNSTA

-804 TTVSAGITFVGDV
+804 TTVSEGITFVGDV
-817 PGGSSANSAAL
+817 PGGSSANSASLA
-828 TGNASYEVTPMLASG
+828 GNASYEVTPMLASG

-849 LNTRVPVK
+849 LNTRVPAK

-865 GYQTAAQ
+865 GYQTAAQVESTVTGKGYQTAAQVESAVTDKGYQTAAQ

-883 AMEASY
+883 AMEARY

>member
-16 GPAAAQLDHKSQ
+16 GPAAAQLDHKSR

-47 APSGATDIWSLAA
+47 APSGATDVWSMTA

-96 HTNIVQLRVLP
+96 HTNIAQLRVLP
-107 SITAGGKWPVLP
+107 SITTGSKWPVLP

-133 AHPPIPGDGVW
+133 AHPPIPGDDVW
-144 QLWDSDAGAY
+144 QLWDSDAGAW

-166 GVTPHIGDN
+166 GI
-175 GNWYLGD
+175 
-182 EDTGVAAKGAKG
+182 
-194 DAGTQGPKG
+194 
-203 PTGPAGPQ
+203 
-211 GPAGAP
+211 
-217 GKDGTAGADG
+217 
-227 VTPHIGDNGNWYLGT
+227 TPHIGDNGNWYLGT

-270 AGPRGPAGAPGKE
+270 AGPQGPAGAPGKD

-296 DNGNWYLG
+296 DNGNWYIG
-304 TTDTGK
+304 STDTGK
-310 PSRGGKGEPG
+310 PSRGVAGAKGSDGAQGEKGATGPAGPQGPKGAPG
-320 SDASV
+320 TDASV

-440 TANGYDFYAVLNI
+440 TANGFDFYAVLNI
-453 HNVDNVTVEGGL
+453 HNVNNVTVEGGL

-654 SLRIRQLYVVNK
+654 SLRVKQLYVVNK
-666 SANRVIIPLDIE
+666 SAKRVIIPLDIE

-702 STVNTSIGKAV
+702 SAVNTSIGKAV

-804 TTVSAGITFVGDV
+804 TTVSADITFVGDV

-872 VGAAIAAAVGA
+872 VESTVTGKGYQTAAQVGAAITAQVGA

>member
-1 MAVLNFRGWQLRSVE
+1 MYMPELKITIRNKRASGTGTIVCGNSDYTVL
-16 GPAAAQLDHKSQ
+16 
-28 QIAVTGDI
+28 
-36 PEGYSWDLLVM
+36 WDL
-47 APSGATDIWSLAA
+47 D
-60 VGDGLA
+60 
-66 VVVTRGMV
+66 
-74 PEEGRYAVQLR
+74 EEWASFDTKTMRVQLPDGTHQDVVFTGNSAGLPVQNTAGWVSIGLFAGDVHTSR
-85 GTLQSD
+85 GAD
-91 NDTQR
+91 F
-96 HTNIVQLRVLP
+96 RVLDA
-107 SITAGGKWPVLP
+107 ITTAGGPP
-119 TEFCQAE
+119 
-126 ARLRDIA
+126 A
-133 AHPPIPGDGVW
+133 APAKDVYAQVMAKLN
-144 QLWDSDAGAY
+144 QLSD
-154 KDSELPLPSGAD
+154 
-166 GVTPHIGDN
+166 
-175 GNWYLGD
+175 
-182 EDTGVAAKGAKG
+182 
-194 DAGTQGPKG
+194 
-203 PTGPAGPQ
+203 
-211 GPAGAP
+211 
-217 GKDGTAGADG
+217 
-227 VTPHIGDNGNWYLGT
+227 
-242 TDTGKPSRGATGAN
+242 
-256 GSDGAQGEKGATGP
+256 
-270 AGPRGPAGAPGKE
+270 
-283 GTAGADGVTPHIG
+283 
-296 DNGNWYLG
+296 
-304 TTDTGK
+304 
-310 PSRGGKGEPG
+310 
-320 SDASV
+320 V

-371 FGAKGDST
+371 FGAKGDGT

-453 HNVDNVTVEGGL
+453 HNVNNVTVEGGL

-508 CVGGNGTMAEISQN
+508 CVGGNGTMDEISKN
-522 VTLERIRTYKC
+522 VTIERVRTYKC

-549 DCDFTYTDR
+549 DCDFTCTDR
-558 TAPQYGI
+558 TNPQYGI
-565 DVEPN
+565 DIEPN
-570 LGTATNITIENVR
+570 LGTSTNILIENVR
-583 MLNNGIGGFALYT
+583 MLNNGVGSFTLYIK
-596 TKATLPGVLTLRN
+596 KATMPGTIALRN
-609 IETDAKTII
+609 IETDSKTAI
-618 YTSSA
+618 YTSSDSGA
-623 AGGTFDV
+623 TFDV
-630 RVDGWRHTQKSGET
+630 SVIGWKHTQKST
-644 NPTLRLSGKG
+644 VTSSNSPTLRLSGTGNLKVD
-654 SLRIRQLYVVNK
+654 QLTVVNN
-666 SANRVIIPLDIE
+666 SSRTVIYPNNVKNVYITGIK
-678 NLRMDGVTVEDDP
+678 VIDD
-691 AVSIKGTLSVQ
+691 ASVSTAGTLSIQ
-702 STVNTSIGKAV
+702 SSADVFIDNVV
-713 ITGFLSRNPAEET
+713 IDGFLSRNPHEVT
-726 WYSGNQL
+726 WHLGNSIVINN
-733 TVDNL
+733 T
-738 QDTVVNLNEHL
+738 QDTNVNLNSHL

-857 TSEITNDS
+857 TSQITNDS

-872 VGAAIAAAVGA
+872 VESTVTGKGYQTAAQVGAAITAAVGA

>member
-1 MAVLNFRGWQLRSVE
+1 MAFSKKNFVDNQTVIDAATLNAIQDELIRVAGLLGKDIQS
-16 GPAAAQLDHKSQ
+16 AAIND
-28 QIAVTGDI
+28 
-36 PEGYSWDLLVM
+36 
-47 APSGATDIWSLAA
+47 SGHLILTLTD
-60 VGDGLA
+60 
-66 VVVTRGMV
+66 
-74 PEEGRYAVQLR
+74 
-85 GTLQSD
+85 GTPL
-91 NDTQR
+91 
-96 HTNIVQLRVLP
+96 
-107 SITAGGKWPVLP
+107 
-119 TEFCQAE
+119 
-126 ARLRDIA
+126 
-133 AHPPIPGDGVW
+133 
-144 QLWDSDAGAY
+144 DAG
-154 KDSELPLPSGAD
+154 
-166 GVTPHIGDN
+166 V
-175 GNWYLGD
+175 
-182 EDTGVAAKGAKG
+182 AKGA
-194 DAGTQGPKG
+194 QGPKG
-203 PTGPAGPQ
+203 ATGPAGPQ

-217 GKDGTAGADG
+217 GKDGAK
-227 VTPHIGDNGNWYLGT
+227 GD
-242 TDTGKPSRGATGAN
+242 
-256 GSDGAQGEKGATGP
+256 
-270 AGPRGPAGAPGKE
+270 
-283 GTAGADGVTPHIG
+283 
-296 DNGNWYLG
+296 
-304 TTDTGK
+304 
-310 PSRGGKGEPG
+310 PG

-342 DQIMVSSVDADGKP
+342 DQIMVSAVDADGKP

-453 HNVDNVTVEGGL
+453 HNVNNVTVEGGL

-489 SHNVHVSDVDIRY
+489 SHNVHVSDVNIRY

-666 SANRVIIPLDIE
+666 SAKRVIIPLDIE

-691 AVSIKGTLSVQ
+691 AVSIKGTLSI
-702 STVNTSIGKAV
+702 SGSADTSIGKAV
-713 ITGFLSRNPAEET
+713 ITGFLSRNPAEVT

-849 LNTRVPVK
+849 LNTRVPAK

-872 VGAAIAAAVGA
+872 VESAVTGKGYQTAAQVSAAVTAAIGA

>member
-1 MAVLNFRGWQLRSVE
+1 MPELKITIRNKRASGTGTIVCGNSDYTVL
-16 GPAAAQLDHKSQ
+16 
-28 QIAVTGDI
+28 
-36 PEGYSWDLLVM
+36 WDL
-47 APSGATDIWSLAA
+47 D
-60 VGDGLA
+60 
-66 VVVTRGMV
+66 
-74 PEEGRYAVQLR
+74 EEWASFDTKTMRVQLPDGTHQDVVFTGNSAALPVQNTAGWVSIGLFAGDVHTSR
-85 GTLQSD
+85 GAD
-91 NDTQR
+91 F
-96 HTNIVQLRVLP
+96 RVLDA
-107 SITAGGKWPVLP
+107 ITTAGGPP
-119 TEFCQAE
+119 
-126 ARLRDIA
+126 A
-133 AHPPIPGDGVW
+133 APAKDVYAQVMAKLN
-144 QLWDSDAGAY
+144 QLSD
-154 KDSELPLPSGAD
+154 
-166 GVTPHIGDN
+166 
-175 GNWYLGD
+175 
-182 EDTGVAAKGAKG
+182 
-194 DAGTQGPKG
+194 
-203 PTGPAGPQ
+203 
-211 GPAGAP
+211 
-217 GKDGTAGADG
+217 
-227 VTPHIGDNGNWYLGT
+227 
-242 TDTGKPSRGATGAN
+242 
-256 GSDGAQGEKGATGP
+256 
-270 AGPRGPAGAPGKE
+270 
-283 GTAGADGVTPHIG
+283 
-296 DNGNWYLG
+296 
-304 TTDTGK
+304 
-310 PSRGGKGEPG
+310 
-320 SDASV
+320 V

-371 FGAKGDST
+371 FGAKGDGV

-453 HNVDNVTVEGGL
+453 HNVNNVTVEGGL

-508 CVGGNGTMAEISQN
+508 CVGGNGTMDEISKN
-522 VTLERIRTYKC
+522 VTIERVRTYKC

-549 DCDFTYTDR
+549 DCDFTCTDR
-558 TAPQYGI
+558 TNPQYGI
-565 DVEPN
+565 DIEPN
-570 LGTATNITIENVR
+570 LGTATNILIENVR
-583 MLNNGIGGFALYT
+583 MLNNGVGSFTLYIK
-596 TKATLPGVLTLRN
+596 KATMPGTIALRN
-609 IETDAKTII
+609 IETDSKTAI
-618 YTSSA
+618 YTSSDSGA
-623 AGGTFDV
+623 TFDV
-630 RVDGWRHTQKSGET
+630 SVIGWKHTQKST
-644 NPTLRLSGKG
+644 VTSSNSPTLRLSGTGNLKVD
-654 SLRIRQLYVVNK
+654 QLTVVNN
-666 SANRVIIPLDIE
+666 SSRTVIYPNNVKNVYI
-678 NLRMDGVTVEDDP
+678 T
-691 AVSIKGTLSVQ
+691 SIKVIDDASVSTAGTLSIQ
-702 STVNTSIGKAV
+702 SSADVFIDNVV
-713 ITGFLSRNPAEET
+713 IDGFLSRNPHEVT
-726 WYSGNQL
+726 WHSGNSIVINN
-733 TVDNL
+733 T
-738 QDTVVNLNEHL
+738 QDTNVNLNSHL

-798 TEVQLY
+798 TEIQLY
-804 TTVSAGITFVGDV
+804 TTVSADITFVGDV

-849 LNTRVPVK
+849 LNTRVPAK

-872 VGAAIAAAVGA
+872 VESTVAGKGYQTAAQVGAAITAAVGA

>member
-1 MAVLNFRGWQLRSVE
+1 MAFSKTIFVDNQTVIDADTLNAIQDELIRVAGLLGKDIQS
-16 GPAAAQLDHKSQ
+16 AAINDSGHL
-28 QIAVTGDI
+28 ILTLTG
-36 PEGYSWDLLVM
+36 
-47 APSGATDIWSLAA
+47 
-60 VGDGLA
+60 
-66 VVVTRGMV
+66 
-74 PEEGRYAVQLR
+74 
-85 GTLQSD
+85 GTTL
-91 NDTQR
+91 
-96 HTNIVQLRVLP
+96 
-107 SITAGGKWPVLP
+107 
-119 TEFCQAE
+119 
-126 ARLRDIA
+126 
-133 AHPPIPGDGVW
+133 
-144 QLWDSDAGAY
+144 DAG
-154 KDSELPLPSGAD
+154 
-166 GVTPHIGDN
+166 V
-175 GNWYLGD
+175 
-182 EDTGVAAKGAKG
+182 AKGA
-194 DAGTQGPKG
+194 QGA
-203 PTGPAGPQ
+203 TGPAGPQ
-211 GPAGAP
+211 GPAG
-217 GKDGTAGADG
+217 
-227 VTPHIGDNGNWYLGT
+227 
-242 TDTGKPSRGATGAN
+242 
-256 GSDGAQGEKGATGP
+256 P
-270 AGPRGPAGAPGKE
+270 A
-283 GTAGADGVTPHIG
+283 
-296 DNGNWYLG
+296 
-304 TTDTGK
+304 
-310 PSRGGKGEPG
+310 G

-325 TAANV
+325 TAANIE
-330 AAAMGLSGLAAD
+330 AAMGYKPADPTKYLPMTGGKLTGNLEAKYIAGTWLKSTDAGHQTTPATKVPVLDSSGWLYWRSPAELKSDMNAD
-342 DQIMVSSVDADGKP
+342 YV
-356 TGWRK
+356 
-361 KYRDMLNVRD
+361 LNVKD
-371 FGAKGDST
+371 YGAKGDGT

-414 ADNNFFAA
+414 ADSNFFAA

-453 HNVDNVTVEGGL
+453 HNVNNVTVEGGL

-533 SRNGLSIIE
+533 SRNGLSMIE

-565 DVEPN
+565 DAEPN

-691 AVSIKGTLSVQ
+691 AVSTKGTLSI
-702 STVNTSIGKAV
+702 SGSADTSIGKAV
-713 ITGFLSRNPAEET
+713 ITAFLSRNPAEVT
-726 WYSGNQL
+726 W
-733 TVDNL
+733 
-738 QDTVVNLNEHL
+738 
-749 TTGGSSESYK
+749 
-759 LLLCDKALVLGTAL
+759 
-773 SAKARVFIPY
+773 
-783 TYGNVNP
+783 
-790 FRVVNTTA
+790 
-798 TEVQLY
+798 
-804 TTVSAGITFVGDV
+804 
-817 PGGSSANSAAL
+817 
-828 TGNASYEVTPMLASG
+828 
-843 LVYVRK
+843 
-849 LNTRVPVK
+849 
-857 TSEITNDS
+857 
-865 GYQTAAQ
+865 
-872 VGAAIAAAVGA
+872 
-883 AMEASY
+883 